1 MNKQARIK
9 AVELLAQSGEFEAA
23 GELSAAESS
32 LNEALQ
38 VDPENVESLY
48 AAARFY
54 SRALPKPEMA
64 REYAAACRKRA
75 VAMRAEMDGILGSG
89 EVRSARHIGGVIGPY

>member
-1 MNKQARIK
+1 MNKQARIQ
-9 AVELLAQSGEFEAA
+9 AVELLARSDEFAAA

-32 LNEALQ
+32 LHEALR

-54 SRALPKPEMA
+54 SRVLPKPEMA
-64 REYAAACRKRA
+64 RDYAVACRKRA
-75 VAMRAEMDGILGSG
+75 VAMSAEMDDILGPG
-89 EVRSARHIGGVIGPY
+89 EVRSARHIGGIIGPY

>member
-1 MNKQARIK
+1 MDKPARIK
-9 AVELLAQSGEFEAA
+9 ALELLAQAEELQAA
-23 GELSAAESS
+23 GNLSAAESA

-38 VDPENVESLY
+38 VDPENVQSLY

-54 SRALPKPEMA
+54 NRAVPKPETA

-75 VAMRAEMDGILGSG
+75 VAIRTEMDEILGLG
-89 EVRSARHIGGVIGPY
+89 KTLPARHIGGIIGPY

>member
-1 MNKQARIK
+1 MNKQTRIQ
-9 AVELLAQSGEFEAA
+9 AVELLARSDEFEAA

-32 LNEALQ
+32 LHEALR
-38 VDPENVESLY
+38 VDPENVASLY

-64 REYAAACRKRA
+64 RDYAAACRKTA
-75 VAMRAEMDGILGSG
+75 AAISAEMDEIVGTGKALS
-89 EVRSARHIGGVIGPY
+89 SRHIGGIIGPY